1 MPSGTSASPLNV
13 KRAVVSDESECLMID
28 NQTSLLKP
36 PRLPDEVLV
45 AAAKNGELSA
55 MEELLSR
62 YRDRV
67 YGVVRRRT
75 DNTQEAEDVVQ
86 EAMLRAFVNIGRF
99 RGDARFCSWL
109 ITIAANVSISMKRK
123 LGRAQWIYLDD
134 PNGPY
139 YQGSSWIL
147 ADPRPTPEQRFLQ
160 KEHRKLL
167 QQKILKLRPK
177 YRIILRTHTLHESSI
192 EDTAQAL
199 GITCAAARSRLHRAR
214 RMLLNVPQVHGSPH
228 RERKSGFVAI
238 APGQ

>member
-1 MPSGTSASPLNV
+1 
-13 KRAVVSDESECLMID
+13 MID